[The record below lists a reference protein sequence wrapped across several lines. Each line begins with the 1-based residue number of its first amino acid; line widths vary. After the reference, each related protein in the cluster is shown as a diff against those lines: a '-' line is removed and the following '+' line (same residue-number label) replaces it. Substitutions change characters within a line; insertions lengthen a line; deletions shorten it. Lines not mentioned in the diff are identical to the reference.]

1 MGDIREIA
9 ADDAF
14 LFLWSP
20 MRYIRDAFDILDAWG
35 FTYRFMMT
43 WHKPGGMQ
51 MVGMPQFNAEHVL
64 VGVRGKPKFT
74 DTKAFPIAFY
84 AKRGRHSEKP
94 DAFYDLL
101 RRVAPKPA
109 IDIFNRRHII
119 GFDAAGDEAEQAP
132 QRMLL

>member
-14 LFLWSP
+14 LFLWATQKYLP
-20 MRYIRDAFDILDAWG
+20 DAFGILDAWG
-35 FTYRFMMT
+35 FRYRFMMT
-43 WHKPGGMQ
+43 WHKSGGPQ
-51 MVGMPQFNAEHVL
+51 MFGYPSFNAEHVL